1 MDDKD
6 GGLAGF
12 AIQEIQGD
20 VFVIGGR
27 DYSSTDGNPTGTH
40 GYDGYQSA
48 IHKLSCS
55 SEVCSWSTINQ
66 ELKVARYSTEAIP
79 VPDTFCT

>member
-27 DYSSTDGNPTGTH
+27 DYSSSGTGTH
-40 GYDGYQSA
+40 GHNGYQSA

-66 ELKVARYSTEAIP
+66 ELKVARNYLVAIP
-79 VPDTFCT
+79 VPESFCT

>member
-1 MDDKD
+1 MDGKD

-27 DYSSTDGNPTGTH
+27 DYSSNGSNPTGTH

-66 ELKVARYSTEAIP
+66 ELKVARNYLVAIP
-79 VPDTFCT
+79 VPDSFCT